1 MEKQNLPVENENLE
15 DAEKS
20 LQLLREEIKTTKKQ
34 SWLSKAWTA
43 FKRPFCAVGRAIN
56 KVFKKTRLPITV
68 KTTLIYT
75 SLFIVALA
83 LTVTFMISSINK
95 QFSLLGVESGN
106 YIENLIITGILL
118 ILIDVA
124 LVASL
129 GAIASKVM
137 LSPVRKMIQ
146 KIDEIDP
153 DDLST
158 RLEKVDRSGEIGELT
173 DRINEMLDKI
183 EQSLDRQKKF
193 VSDASHELKT
203 PVAVIQGYSNML
215 RRWGKEDPAVLDESI
230 EAISREAENMQRIIE
245 QLLFL
250 AKLGR
255 FVLTVSEV
263 DLKSELNAI
272 IESYA
277 LLYPNRKIVFKCDE
291 KKVIAELDKNMLTE
305 CVRTVVDNA
314 VKYSDESSPVTVTL
328 SRLDDNAKISVADR
342 GSGISETDLPH
353 IFDRFYR
360 CDKSRSRQDAKSGYG
375 LGLTIAKSIVE
386 MMNGSIKVKSK
397 KGVGSTFTLTF
408 PLKENDRE

>member
-1 MEKQNLPVENENLE
+1 MEKEKMPVENDNLE

-20 LQLLREEIKTTKKQ
+20 LKLLREEKESQKKQ
-34 SWLSKAWTA
+34 SWLVRAWTA
-43 FKRPFCAVGRAIN
+43 FKRPFCFIGRSIG
-56 KVFKKTRLPITV
+56 KLFKKIRLPITA
-68 KTTLIYT
+68 KTTIIYT
-75 SLFIVALA
+75 TLFVVALA
-83 LTVTFMISSINK
+83 LTVAFMISSINR
-95 QFSLLGVESGN
+95 QFTLLGVESGN
-106 YIENLIITGILL
+106 YIDNLIITGILL

-129 GAIASKVM
+129 GGVASRVM
-137 LSPVRKMIQ
+137 MSPVRKMIK

-255 FVLTVSEV
+255 FVMTVSEV
-263 DLKSELNAI
+263 ELKNEFRAI
-272 IESYA
+272 TESYA
-277 LLYPNRKIVFKCDE
+277 LLYPQREFRFECSA
-291 KKVIAELDKNMLTE
+291 KVVNAETDKNLLTE
-305 CVRTVVDNA
+305 CVRAIVDNA
-314 VKYSDESSPVTVTL
+314 VKYSADDSLITI
-328 SRLDDNAKISVADR
+328 RLNKVEDNAEISIIDN
-342 GSGISETDLPH
+342 GSGISKEDLPH

-360 CDKSRSRQDAKSGYG
+360 CDKSRHRSDGKSGYG

-386 MMNGSIKVKSK
+386 MMNGRIYVESEKDK
-397 KGVGSTFTLTF
+397 GSTFTIIF
-408 PLKENDRE
+408 PLKEIKNE